1 MAEHEL
7 RALLERSMALWND
20 GAMAVADELYADP
33 CVADG
38 RALSPEDIKRYV
50 ASLFAAFPD
59 IRFTIEDAVEEGD
72 RIALRMTV
80 RGTHRGDLLS
90 PIGPLSPTGR
100 SVSYTGMEWFRVA
113 SGKIVEVRTYWD
125 YLSLL
130 RQLGALPAPGP
141 SAG

>member
-33 CVADG
+33 CVVDG

-59 IRFTIEDAVEEGD
+59 IRFTIEDAVEE
-72 RIALRMTV
+72 AT
-80 RGTHRGDLLS
+80 
-90 PIGPLSPTGR
+90 
-100 SVSYTGMEWFRVA
+100 A
-113 SGKIVEVRTYWD
+113 SR
-125 YLSLL
+125 
-130 RQLGALPAPGP
+130 
-141 SAG
+141 